1 MVLYFIQSQMSL
13 QVSHIFIKNILLK
26 FNKIYKKIL
35 ESEVNIIKD
44 AMKTI
49 EEKTK
54 LSDKKCIQFKERKNE
69 SDYVII
75 QDGIGCSSMVNI
87 FKIINLFFIY
97 LLTRKTVIFDLKKI
111 NKKLN
116 KEEKKLR

>member
-1 MVLYFIQSQMSL
+1 
-13 QVSHIFIKNILLK
+13 
-26 FNKIYKKIL
+26 
-35 ESEVNIIKD
+35 
-44 AMKTI
+44 MKTI

-87 FKIINLFFIY
+87 FKIINLFFY
-97 LLTRKTVIFDLKKI
+97 LFIDKENGHFRPKKD
-111 NKKLN
+111 K
-116 KEEKKLR
+116 